1 MEKLQ
6 TGGPESSGAA
16 VCVAESEHNPAVS
29 DAKSNYEEL
38 QKKFDKMS
46 AEFKDFV
53 YIISHDLKA
62 PLRAI
67 KALTD
72 WIAADYADKFD
83 ADGKDQLR
91 MLTVRVDRMNNLL
104 EGVLQYSR
112 IGRITENKAAIKL
125 NELVPEIIETI
136 SAPAGIHITIENQ
149 LPTITSEPTR
159 IRQVFENL
167 LSNAVRF
174 MGKPEGSVKVGC
186 VEEGAY
192 WKFSVSDTGPG
203 IDQQHFEKI
212 FRLFQTL
219 QAKDQFESTGVGL
232 TIAKKIVE
240 LYGGRI
246 WLTSTIGQGSTFY
259 FTLPK

>member
-1 MEKLQ
+1 MDKLQ
-6 TGGPESSGAA
+6 TIGPDSAETAA
-16 VCVAESEHNPAVS
+16 CAPEAEPSQAT
-29 DAKSNYEEL
+29 AKNSIEEL
-38 QKKFDKMS
+38 QKKIDGIS

-83 ADGKDQLR
+83 DDGKEQLK
-91 MLTVRVDRMNNLL
+91 MLTIRVDRMNNLL

-112 IGRITENKAAIKL
+112 IGRLTEDKVEIKL
-125 NELVPEIIETI
+125 SELVPEIIEMLN
-136 SAPAGIHITIENQ
+136 APPQIHITIENQ
-149 LPTITSEPTR
+149 LPTIVSEPTR

-186 VEEGAY
+186 IEEEGF

-232 TIAKKIVE
+232 TIAKKIIE
-240 LYGGRI
+240 LYGGKI
-246 WLTSTIGQGSTFY
+246 WLTSKASEGSTFY